1 MRAWLEVDLQAL
13 SGNYDVVQA
22 HIGPN
27 TGIFA
32 VVKSDAY
39 GHGIESISR
48 TLDAKGISG
57 FAVITLEEA
66 QRVRKSS
73 LRPVLIMGY
82 LDEQEMRDA
91 IRQGFILSLYD
102 LELARQ
108 FNEIAESLALQCR
121 AHLKVETGL
130 NRLGIPIDDAAVL
143 LANQDRYP
151 WLRIESVYSHL
162 AISSDR
168 ETDLEQLQAFQ
179 KLVDRPGLTRGLP
192 LHLCNSHGLSKF
204 REGFFDYVRL
214 GLALYGV
221 ESVLP
226 GLVPTLQAKTV
237 VMQRKRVPS
246 GEGVSYNKLFRAP
259 RDMDVAVIAIGY
271 AEGLS
276 QALTGKMNV
285 IVNGHKRPVVGQ
297 ICMNLCVI
305 DVDGI
310 PAERGDEVI
319 IVGRQGDEEI
329 RVEDLA
335 RAAGLRHH
343 EIITR
348 FGLSLPRVYKNV
360 QSSQAVIDSPFAHR
374 VEIAV

>member
-13 SGNYDVVQA
+13 SNNYDVVKNHVGA
-22 HIGPN
+22 D

-39 GHGIESISR
+39 GHGIESICR

-57 FAVITLEEA
+57 FAVITLHEA
-66 QRVRKSS
+66 QRVRKVS

-82 LDEQEMRDA
+82 LSDLEIRDA
-91 IRQGFILSLYD
+91 IRQGFLLSLYD
-102 LELARQ
+102 TELVPLY
-108 FNEIAESLALQCR
+108 NEIAQGLGLQCR
-121 AHLKVETGL
+121 VHLKVETGL
-130 NRLGIPIDDAAVL
+130 NRLGMSIEDAAKL
-143 LANQDRYP
+143 LEDQDKHP
-151 WLRIESVYSHL
+151 WMRIESVYSHL

-168 ETDLEQLQAFQ
+168 DTDLQQLEQFR
-179 KLVDRPGLTRGLP
+179 KLVDLPGLTRGMP
-192 LHLCNSHGLSKF
+192 LHMCNSHGLGKF
-204 REGFFDYVRL
+204 PEGFFNYVRL

-221 ESVLP
+221 EAVLP
-226 GLVPTLQAKTV
+226 GLTPTLQAKTV
-237 VMQRKRVPS
+237 VMQRKRVPA
-246 GEGVSYNKLFRAP
+246 GEGISYNKLFRAP

-297 ICMNLCVI
+297 ICMNLCVV

-310 PAERGDEVI
+310 PAKRGDEVV
-319 IVGRQGDEEI
+319 IVGKQGNEVI
-329 RVEDLA
+329 RVEELA
-335 RAAGLRHH
+335 KAAGLRHH

-348 FGLSLPRVYKNV
+348 FGLSLPRVYQN
-360 QSSQAVIDSPFAHR
+360 SFSAEAVIENPLALR